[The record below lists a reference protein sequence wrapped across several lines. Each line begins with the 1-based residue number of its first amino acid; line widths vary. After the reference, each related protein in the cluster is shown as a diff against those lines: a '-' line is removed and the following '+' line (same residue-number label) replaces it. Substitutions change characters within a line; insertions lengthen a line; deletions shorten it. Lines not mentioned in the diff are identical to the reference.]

1 MGIPSD
7 SLMDS
12 RPAAIG
18 GLIDRPKLP
27 LPGNSP
33 FFLVHYVD
41 VGGSW
46 EVVEEGMDAPTFV
59 PVLQPFPIRP
69 GAAGVRT
76 VSADE
81 PRSRMYARPLAKL
94 QEQGAVVL
102 PLDFHVDGAHL
113 PAGVAAGPYLRE
125 TDAQGGA
132 FYHTAW
138 DTPRKAIRGNAAT
151 VDCDRAAYNR
161 WRAALVTSGIIPE
174 PRQAVLD
181 DVRARAMR
189 RLDNVRSATD
199 IPTDMREAN
208 TATART
214 RLDAVKAAKLPQV
227 NPTPSAPKTAKKV
240 TA

>member
-1 MGIPSD
+1 MGIPSSD
-7 SLMDS
+7 MTSVDS
-12 RPAAIG
+12 RPASLG
-18 GLIDRPKLP
+18 GLVDRPKLP

-33 FFLVHYVD
+33 FFLVHYTD

-59 PVLQPFPIRP
+59 PVLQPYPIRP

-102 PLDFHVDGAHL
+102 PLDFTVDAAHL
-113 PAGVAAGPYLRE
+113 PAGVASGPYLRE
-125 TDAQGGA
+125 TDAQGGP

-138 DTPRKAIRGNAAT
+138 DTPRKAVRGNTAT

-161 WRAALVTSGIIPE
+161 WRAALVTSGVIPE
-174 PRQAVLD
+174 PRAAILD
-181 DVRARAMR
+181 DVRARAIR
-189 RLDNVRSATD
+189 RLDVVRAATD
-199 IPTDMREAN
+199 IPTDMREAQ
-208 TATART
+208 TAVARA
-214 RLDAVKAAKLPQV
+214 RVDSIRSAKLP
-227 NPTPSAPKTAKKV
+227 TPNVPKTAKKV
-240 TA
+240 QA